1 MMLPAYAGDQVAQVA
16 GSVLALEHALTILL
30 LLTGL
35 LATQGRLR
43 RYVPWVVLAGVA
55 LSLFAPVYTIEFT
68 WPIMSALVLPLLLW
82 QVAIRLAR
90 VRAAFTWRGLLAW
103 LSTALL
109 IGLALGVEGSTPLA
123 GALLLG
129 ILAAGLM
136 WQVREQATGSTDL
149 GAFGQLALA
158 LLLAEV
164 DMTLHPIGRF
174 FGSLFA
180 GGTLGMLL
188 GYMGVRVALR
198 LPAGD
203 ARGRLCVVVAYLA
216 YLAGV
221 AIGGSGVVTVA
232 MTGLMMAVYGSQ
244 AGLWPSSAEFPAL
257 FKWPGVF
264 ALLAGAFLLLAWQ
277 AHVPLTATRAAGVG
291 LGTVVAAIAVL
302 ISRRLDPLPDEAAP
316 SLLRELLHK
325 ERNVFLLLLGT
336 LLLWPAQAALEP
348 WPLIVAL
355 LAALVAVLILRI
367 LLYPIFGL
375 MGIELRAPDAS
386 VAQDEGKPGE
396 EA

>member
-1 MMLPAYAGDQVAQVA
+1 MMPPTYAEAQAA
-16 GSVLALEHALTILL
+16 GSILALEHALTMLL

-35 LATQGRLR
+35 LAIQGKLR
-43 RYVPWVVLAGVA
+43 RYVPWVVLVGVA
-55 LSLFAPVYTIEFT
+55 LSLFTPVYTIEFT
-68 WPIMSALVLPLLLW
+68 WPVVSALVLPLLLW
-82 QVAIRLAR
+82 QVAMRLATI
-90 VRAAFTWRGLLAW
+90 RAAFTWRGWLAW

-109 IGLALGVEGSTPLA
+109 IGLALGVEGSASLA
-123 GALLLG
+123 SALLLG

-136 WQVREQATGSTDL
+136 WQVRERATGSTDL

-164 DMTLHPIGRF
+164 DVTLHPVGRF

-180 GGTLGMLL
+180 GGTLGALL
-188 GYMGVRVALR
+188 GYIGVRVALR

-203 ARGRLCVVVAYLA
+203 ARGHLCVVASYLA

-244 AGLWPSSAEFPAL
+244 VGLWPSPAELPAL
-257 FKWPGVF
+257 FNWSGVF

-277 AHVPLTATRAAGVG
+277 AHVPLTAARAAGVG
-291 LGTVVAAIAVL
+291 LGTAAAAIAVL
-302 ISRRLDPLPDEAAP
+302 IGRRLDPLPGEAP
-316 SLLRELLHK
+316 PLFRGLLQK

-336 LLLWPAQAALEP
+336 LLLWPAQAVLEP

-355 LAALVAVLILRI
+355 LAALIAVLILRI
-367 LLYPIFGL
+367 LLYPIFSL
-375 MGIELRAPDAS
+375 MGIDLRAPGVSIAK
-386 VAQDEGKPGE
+386 DERKPRE
-396 EA
+396 ES